1 MTSGR
6 NTARRAGWTVLAMLV
21 AIVALSGCAAEP
33 SKRIASDRY
42 LRERVMGAIAADGGM
57 AVEMTRQLVASDSL
71 RARVIETMLAEEHC
85 AQYVIARIGRN
96 TEAVDYVMQVAA
108 SDSAGRQ
115 HLLTLLKGMQMAMP
129 AKKQ

>member
-6 NTARRAGWTVLAMLV
+6 NTARKAGWTVLAMLV
-21 AIVALSGCAAEP
+21 AIAAFGGCAADP

-57 AVEMTRQLVASDSL
+57 AVEMARRLVASDSL
-71 RARVIETMLAEEHC
+71 RARVIETMLAEEHA

-96 TEAVDYVMQVAA
+96 TDAVDYVMQVAA
-108 SDSAGRQ
+108 SDSTGRQ
-115 HLLTLLKGMQMAMP
+115 HLLTLLKGMQMAMQ
-129 AKKQ
+129 AKKK